1 MRRVSGLEYGTAGW
15 HIDVPDD
22 AFVFERPPAE
32 QVHPPL
38 EDPGKKLQE
47 ALQQP
52 IGMPPLD
59 ELVDRGSR
67 VAITLNDWMG
77 GSLYA
82 APAVL
87 DILRRA
93 GVKDGNI
100 RMMIAG
106 GTHAKITRH
115 ELLASRL
122 ARWITGNK
130 PPFPDA
136 CRILPPELVDQWS
149 GGRERIERH
158 DSSVSSQLVD
168 LGVSECGDLVEV
180 NKILLESDVVIHLG
194 WGPLPLSPFGG
205 FLGTGLAI
213 GLSSARSILPRHSP
227 DQINHPESIAADS
240 HRQLYQRHKLSVME
254 KIEKSIPAKIFYIDP
269 FINLNVQFAYG
280 WWAGAWR
287 ELRERQ
293 VAVASKEFVAE
304 LPRSADILVLG
315 CPGYMLHGET
325 SNPLLALSHV
335 ANSMRGYLPPNPVLR
350 KGGVVILTTPC
361 NGTFNERY
369 RPSDREVL
377 KHYAGVGR
385 DIYELFDQY
394 AEEFLTREDLLYKY
408 RHCFAFHPIHP
419 FWLLASTQYVLDHAS
434 KVIFAGA
441 KESEMSRQLG
451 VTIAPD
457 LKSAWEMACAETG
470 SQPEVTV
477 LPNSSKRL
485 YVILKIAN
493 A

>member
-1 MRRVSGLEYGTAGW
+1 MKRVNGLEYGAESW
-15 HIDVPDD
+15 QFEAPDD
-22 AFVFERPPAE
+22 SIVFEHPAPERVHSPLSNPAE
-32 QVHPPL
+32 
-38 EDPGKKLQE
+38 KLQE

-59 ELVDRGSR
+59 QLVDASSR
-67 VAITLNDWMG
+67 VSITMNDWMG

-93 GVKDGNI
+93 GVKDENI
-100 RMMIAG
+100 RMMVAG
-106 GTHAKITRH
+106 GTHAKVTRG

-136 CRILPPELVDQWS
+136 CRILPAELVAQWS
-149 GGRERIERH
+149 EGCERIERH
-158 DSSVSSQLVD
+158 DSTDRSQLVN
-168 LGVSECGDLVEV
+168 LGVSELGDLVEV
-180 NKILLESDVVIHLG
+180 NRILVESDLVIHLG

-213 GLSSARSILPRHSP
+213 GLSSDRSILPRHSP
-227 DQINHPESIAADS
+227 SQINHPDSIAADP
-240 HRQLYQRHKLSVME
+240 HRQLYQRHKLAVMD
-254 KIEKSIPAKIFYIDP
+254 KIEKSVSAKIFYIDP
-269 FINLNVQFAYG
+269 FINVDVQFAHG
-280 WWAGAWR
+280 WWAGHWR

-293 VAVASKEFVAE
+293 VAVASEEYVVK
-304 LPRSADILVLG
+304 LPGSADILVLG

-325 SNPLLALSHV
+325 SNPMIALTHV
-335 ANSMRGYLPPNPVLR
+335 ANTMRGYLPPNPVLR
-350 KGGVVILTTPC
+350 KGGVVIMTTP
-361 NGTFNERY
+361 GDGHFDERY

-377 KHYAGVGR
+377 GHYARVNR
-385 DIYELFDQY
+385 NIDDLFDQY

-408 RHCFAFHPIHP
+408 RHCYGFHPIHP
-419 FWLLASTQYVLDHAS
+419 FWILSSTQYVLDHAS
-434 KVIFAGA
+434 KVIYAGA

-451 VTIAPD
+451 ITVAPD
-457 LKSAWEMACAETG
+457 LRTAWQMAVAETG
-470 SQPEVTV
+470 PKPHVTV

-485 YVILKIAN
+485 YVIFEIAK